1 MRRNARERER
11 ELHFA
16 SVLETDTGGLLRL
29 MRPVFRRIVRR
40 AVRKLS
46 VCSFVSLNQFSHL
59 LSRLLVNKLMKMKTM
74 MTTMMMT
81 MKTCGMLDISIPS
94 TVHHPKPPFCLF

>member
-16 SVLETDTGGLLRL
+16 NVLETDTGGLLRL

-40 AVRKLS
+40 AVRKLFN
-46 VCSFVSLNQFSHL
+46 VLFHL
-59 LSRLLVNKLMKMKTM
+59 TNSRLFSAG
-74 MTTMMMT
+74 
-81 MKTCGMLDISIPS
+81 CW
-94 TVHHPKPPFCLF
+94 